1 MSSLQE
7 ALLAKK
13 GQLSGITVRP
23 QNSEEEIARLNAPK
37 EKPCDHFSVEDLD
50 GCPTMRKF
58 KEMAEKILLAGT
70 GSILEILRK
79 AHRFKDNSQPENKKF
94 IWFFLELRNHLQYR
108 PIEQHN
114 EILRKAFRKSGAT
127 FELSKPKYKHEL
139 SDDI

>member
-23 QNSEEEIARLNAPK
+23 QVSEDEIARLNASK
-37 EKPCDHFSVEDLD
+37 EKLSDHFSIDNLD
-50 GCPTMRKF
+50 SCASMRKF

-70 GSILEILRK
+70 GTISEIVRK
-79 AHRFKDNSQPENKKF
+79 AHRFKDDSKPENKKF
-94 IWFFLELRNHLQYR
+94 IWFFLELRDHLNYR
-108 PIEQHN
+108 PIEQHE

-127 FELSKPKYKHEL
+127 FELSEPKYLER
-139 SDDI
+139 

>member
-23 QNSEEEIARLNAPK
+23 QVSEDEIAHFNTPK
-37 EKPCDHFSVEDLD
+37 EKLSDHFSIENLD
-50 GCPTMRKF
+50 TCSSMRKF

-70 GSILEILRK
+70 GSIYSIIQK
-79 AHRFKDNSQPENKKF
+79 AHRFKDDEKPENKKF
-94 IWFFLELRNHLQYR
+94 IWFFYELRNHLQCR
-108 PIEQHN
+108 PIEQHD

-127 FELSKPKYKHEL
+127 FELSSPKHKE
-139 SDDI
+139 